1 MRENRGIALGV
12 ALAVVGFLMVLPA
25 LLVVSFWLFLT
36 VATFANGISAS
47 LGDRPAL
54 VLVGLVLLATALVTL
69 TFAGVA
75 IVGRPLL
82 PRRRRTTDAA

>member
-1 MRENRGIALGV
+1 MTENRGIALGV
-12 ALAVVGFLMVLPA
+12 ALGVVGFLLILPA

-36 VATFANGISAS
+36 VATFANGVSAS

-54 VLVGLVLLATALVTL
+54 VLVGLVLLVTTLVIVP
-69 TFAGVA
+69 FAGVA

-82 PRRRRTTDAA
+82 PRGRRTSDTA